1 MQADKK
7 TILIE
12 LFETWSGDSAIRFHA
27 LPPSGSNR
35 EYYRIEGANKGAIG
49 VYNPDFKENRAF
61 IEFSKEFHR
70 NELPV
75 PEILKEDI
83 KRNIYLVED
92 LGDTTLYAYLT
103 QIKAQLG
110 FNDELKDIYKKVLDN
125 LVLFQSKGGKSI
137 NYKYCYPRSSFDKQ
151 SMMWDLHYFKYYFLK
166 LAGISFDEQNL
177 EDDYQTFTD
186 FLLDADREFFLYRDF
201 QSRNVMLRGGNPFFI
216 DYQGG
221 RKGAL
226 QYDLASILYDAKAD
240 IPEDIR
246 EELLTYYLKQ
256 AGKTIQ
262 IDKKKFIEFY
272 HGYVLIR
279 IMQALG
285 AYGFRGFYERK
296 EHFLQS
302 IPYAIKNLKHLL
314 TKELPVEIPD
324 LRAALSQLTHSKKL
338 EKIAYMKKE
347 LTVQINSFSYKRGI
361 PVDESGHGGG
371 FVFDCRA
378 VHNPG
383 RYKEYRNLTGKD
395 REVKGFLDKRKDM
408 KEFLKQSQ
416 SLVEQAI
423 ENYMERDFT
432 HLMVSFGCTGG
443 RHRSVYSAEYMAR
456 TLEKKY
462 DLKIELK
469 HREQEFL

>member
-1 MQADKK
+1 M
-7 TILIE
+7 
-12 LFETWSGDSAIRFHA
+12 
-27 LPPSGSNR
+27 
-35 EYYRIEGANKGAIG
+35 
-49 VYNPDFKENRAF
+49 YNPDFKENRAF

-75 PEILKEDI
+75 PEIYKEDI
-83 KRNIYLVED
+83 ERSIYLVED

-110 FNDELKDIYKKVLDN
+110 FNEELKDIYKKVLDK
-125 LVLFQSKGGKSI
+125 LVLFQSRGGESI
-137 NYKYCYPRSSFDKQ
+137 NYQYCYPRSSFDKQ

-177 EDDYQTFTD
+177 ENDYQTFAD
-186 FLLDADREFFLYRDF
+186 FLLDADRDFFMYRDF
-201 QSRNVMLRGGNPFFI
+201 QSRNVMLRGGDPYFI

-240 IPEDIR
+240 IPEEVR
-246 EELLTYYLKQ
+246 EELLSYYLKQ
-256 AGKTIQ
+256 AGKIIK
-262 IDKKKFIEFY
+262 IDEKKFIEHY
-272 HGYVLIR
+272 KGYVLIR

-302 IPYAIKNLKHLL
+302 IPYAIQNLKHLL
-314 TKELPVEIPD
+314 KKELPVEIPD
-324 LRAALSQLTHSKKL
+324 LRAALTQLTHSKKL
-338 EKIAYMKKE
+338 EKIAHMKKE

-383 RYKEYRNLTGKD
+383 RYEEYRNLTGKD
-395 REVKGFLDKRKDM
+395 KKVIDFLDKRQDM
-408 KEFLKQSQ
+408 KVFLKQSQ

-423 ENYMERDFT
+423 ENYLERGFT
-432 HLMVSFGCTGG
+432 NLMVSFGCTGG
-443 RHRSVYSAEYMAR
+443 RHRSVYSAEYLASM
-456 TLEKKY
+456 LDKEY

>member
-1 MQADKK
+1 MKVDKK
-7 TILIE
+7 RLLLE
-12 LFETWSGDSAIRFHA
+12 LFETWSGESAIRFQA

-35 EYYRIEGANKGAIG
+35 EYYRIESTGKGAIG

-61 IEFSKEFHR
+61 IEFTKEFHR

-83 KRNIYLVED
+83 ERNIYLVED

-103 QIKAQLG
+103 QIKVQLG
-110 FNDELKDIYKKVLDN
+110 FNEELKDIYKKVLNN

-137 NYKYCYPRSSFDKQ
+137 NYQYCYPRSSFDKQ

-166 LAGISFDEQNL
+166 LAGISFDEQKL

-186 FLLDADREFFLYRDF
+186 FLLDADREFFMYRDF
-201 QSRNVMLRGGNPFFI
+201 QSRNIMLRGGKPFFI

-246 EELLTYYLKQ
+246 EELLGYYLKQ
-256 AGKTIQ
+256 AGKIIQ
-262 IDKKKFIEFY
+262 IDEKKFIEHY

-302 IPYAIKNLKHLL
+302 IPYAIQNLKHLL
-314 TKELPVEIPD
+314 TKDLPIGIPD
-324 LRAALSQLTHSKKL
+324 LKEALSQLTHSKKL
-338 EKIAYMKKE
+338 EKISHMKKE
-347 LTVQINSFSYKRGI
+347 LILQINSFSYKRGI

-383 RYKEYRNLTGKD
+383 RYDEYRNLTGKD
-395 REVKGFLDKRKDM
+395 KEVIDFLDKRKDM
-408 KEFLKQSQ
+408 KQFLKQSQ

-423 ENYMERDFT
+423 ENYLERDFT

>member
-1 MQADKK
+1 MQVDKK
-7 TILIE
+7 KILIE
-12 LFETWSGDSAIRFHA
+12 LYEAWSGESAIRFQA

-35 EYYRIEGANKGAIG
+35 EYYRIESIGKGAIG

-75 PEILKEDI
+75 PEIYKEDI
-83 KRNIYLVED
+83 ERSIYLVED

-110 FNDELKDIYKKVLDN
+110 FNEELKDIYKKVLEK
-125 LVLFQSKGGKSI
+125 LVLFQSRGGESI
-137 NYKYCYPRSSFDKQ
+137 NYQYCYPRSSFDKQ

-177 EDDYQTFTD
+177 ENDYQTFTD
-186 FLLDADREFFLYRDF
+186 FLLDADREFFMYRDF

-240 IPEDIR
+240 IPEEIR
-246 EELLTYYLKQ
+246 EELLVYYLKQ
-256 AGKTIQ
+256 AGKIIH
-262 IDKKKFIEFY
+262 IDEKKFIEHY
-272 HGYVLIR
+272 RGYVLIR

-302 IPYAIKNLKHLL
+302 IPYAIQNLKHLL
-314 TKELPVEIPD
+314 KKELPVEIPD
-324 LRAALSQLTHSKKL
+324 LRAALTQLTHSKKL
-338 EKIAYMKKE
+338 EKIAHMKKE

-383 RYKEYRNLTGKD
+383 RYEDYRNLTGKD
-395 REVKGFLDKRKDM
+395 QKVIDFLDKRKDM

-423 ENYMERDFT
+423 ENYLERGFT
-432 HLMVSFGCTGG
+432 NLMVSFGCTGG
-443 RHRSVYSAEYMAR
+443 RHRSVYSAEYLASM
-456 TLEKKY
+456 LDKEY
-462 DLKIELK
+462 DLIIELK